1 MPSSMENWHDDLKKL
16 PAHLECLPSEGRSQ
30 RYGIGGQ
37 QRGAGRERGGR
48 RGEEGERG
56 SDLFIAEQH
65 PRPRPLGACTAM
77 HVSKRSK
84 RRRLRAQ
91 DLTRHSVTQSAP
103 FTA

>member
-1 MPSSMENWHDDLKKL
+1 MPTLRGTE
-16 PAHLECLPSEGRSQ
+16 PEV
-30 RYGIGGQ
+30 RYRGAAE
-37 QRGAGRERGGR
+37 RGAGRERGGR

-84 RRRLRAQ
+84 RRRLGAQ
-91 DLTRHSVTQSAP
+91 DLTRHSYHSIRAFHSVKAP
-103 FTA
+103 LNPAHLLDRAR